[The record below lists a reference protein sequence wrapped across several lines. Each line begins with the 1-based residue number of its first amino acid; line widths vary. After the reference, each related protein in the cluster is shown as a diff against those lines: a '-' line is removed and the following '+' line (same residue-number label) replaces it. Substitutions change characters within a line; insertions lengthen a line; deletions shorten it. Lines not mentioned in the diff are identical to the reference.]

1 MLSTVD
7 GVTSAM
13 GAASLN
19 GQPNAMLPPQGGL
32 TTSFDDRA
40 AAAQAAAN
48 GGGIPA
54 PAAPAGFQPRALPA
68 GVPEGPRPQEAARPK
83 VRVRVR
89 VRVRVS

>member
-19 GQPNAMLPPQGGL
+19 GQPNAMLPPQAGL
-32 TTSFDDRA
+32 STSFDDRA

-54 PAAPAGFQPRALPA
+54 PAAPAAFQPRALPA

-89 VRVRVS
+89 ARVSSP